1 MTKTTRELL
10 AHVLERVSSRP
21 EEWTVRDTQTIT
33 RLRAAAEWEEASEK
47 VAAVR
52 TRTGVAA

>member
-1 MTKTTRELL
+1 MTDTTRQLL
-10 AHVLERVSSRP
+10 SDLLERLSSNP
-21 EEWTVRDTQTIT
+21 DEWTTRDTETLT

-52 TRTGVAA
+52 MGAAA